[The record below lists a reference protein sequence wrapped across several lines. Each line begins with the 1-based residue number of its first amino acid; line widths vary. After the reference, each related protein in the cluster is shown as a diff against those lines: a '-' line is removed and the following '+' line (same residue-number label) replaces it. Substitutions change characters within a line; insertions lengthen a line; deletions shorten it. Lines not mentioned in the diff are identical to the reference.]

1 MVDDDKPE
9 SSDDPWAGLEAE
21 GLPDL
26 AGDFSFSFDGAPA
39 ADAEPTKDDE
49 LPGWPSDEPVAG
61 DELVAGDEPLT
72 SEELVAEDEPLTSE
86 ELVAEDEQPTAGLEA
101 FGITDADDAAAR
113 VAEQDLVA
121 GSATAADSDIDA
133 WLGAPGSV
141 DDFPSTPDGPELS
154 VFHSDDS
161 ESDGIG
167 SEDEA
172 ASLLAGHS
180 SVEIGTG
187 LSGFPS
193 PSSLG
198 AFTGDDSRADE
209 GAMFDEGAVAD
220 EEPQEPAVD
229 MFAFAT
235 SEEDAPAEGGDDD
248 QAFAFSASKSE
259 SEEEADLA
267 TVGGLGL
274 AAATV
279 AHSGGAVTGR
289 PTTLKSAKPPARRKK
304 PSMVGQLVG
313 VVLGGALSFPIV
325 LAILWWAIGKDP
337 LQIAPMM
344 PDSLSFLV
352 PAKFRPGAVGLAASG
367 AGKAP
372 SLDDILGNPE
382 DTAGS
387 PDTTELAET
396 DPVMEPVPD
405 SAPAEPDLTDLAVV
419 DPPLAADAGTE
430 DDDPLM
436 ALLNDSDPPAAPPE
450 PVAPPP
456 PPEPEPLDIAGLE
469 RTAAAAAVALEAVTA
484 IDDPADPVFKSL
496 SVKWY
501 RALAAYA
508 EELAMLE
515 RVAADSG
522 RPLES
527 LPDAVADVHR
537 GLTAHP
543 EMFEPLA
550 RLTSNWLAFSKRG
563 SDGVVVAATF
573 VTARRVGPYWRADVR
588 LGDRPLSVLT
598 RAEPEVSPGAMV
610 IVTGLAID
618 GDTLWATAIESA
630 EAASPFGL

>member
-1 MVDDDKPE
+1 MADDDKPE

-21 GLPDL
+21 PLPDL
-26 AGDFSFSFDGAPA
+26 AGDFSFSFDDAPA
-39 ADAEPTKDDE
+39 ADAEPAKDDE
-49 LPGWPSDEPVAG
+49 LPGWPSDEPVA
-61 DELVAGDEPLT
+61 
-72 SEELVAEDEPLTSE
+72 
-86 ELVAEDEQPTAGLEA
+86 EQ
-101 FGITDADDAAAR
+101 
-113 VAEQDLVA
+113 EQAA
-121 GSATAADSDIDA
+121 GSAAAAADSDIDA
-133 WLGAPGSV
+133 WLSAPGSV

-161 ESDGIG
+161 EPDGIG

-193 PSSLG
+193 PSSLE
-198 AFTGDDSRADE
+198 AFTGDDSHADE
-209 GAMFDEGAVAD
+209 GAMFDEGAAAA
-220 EEPQEPAVD
+220 EESHEPAVD
-229 MFAFAT
+229 MFAFAA
-235 SEEDAPAEGGDDD
+235 SEEDAPAEGGDDE
-248 QAFAFSASKSE
+248 QTFAFSASESE
-259 SEEEADLA
+259 SGEEADLA
-267 TVGGLGL
+267 RVGGLGL
-274 AAATV
+274 AAATA
-279 AHSGGAVTGR
+279 AHGGGAVTGR
-289 PTTLKSAKPPARRKK
+289 PATQKSAKPPARRKK
-304 PSMVGQLVG
+304 PSMVGQMVG

-382 DTAGS
+382 DTAAS
-387 PDTTELAET
+387 PDTTELAEI
-396 DPVMEPVPD
+396 DPVMEPAPD
-405 SAPAEPDLTDLAVV
+405 SGPAEPDPTDLAVI
-419 DPPLAADAGTE
+419 DTPLAADAGTE

-436 ALLNDSDPPAAPPE
+436 ALLNDSDTPAAPPE

-469 RTAAAAAVALEAVTA
+469 RTAAAAAAALEAVSA

-527 LPDAVADVHR
+527 LPDPVADVHR

-543 EMFEPLA
+543 EMLEPLA
-550 RLTSNWLAFSKRG
+550 RLTGDWLAFSKRG
-563 SDGVVVAATF
+563 SDGVVAAATF

-598 RAEPEVSPGAMV
+598 RAEPEVSPGGMV